1 MDIAR
6 AVAHFNYLQPTTL
19 PFQVQNFDRL
29 ACSLQDLRCVTS
41 GTLRLIAVALPSG
54 LRFSFVAFLSG
65 TTALSGGKNQWAVL
79 LSETRL
85 LQQVSADRTSSA
97 WARTGWSRSN
107 STPHTPYELRA
118 CSTSGC

>member
-29 ACSLQDLRCVTS
+29 ACALQDLRCVTS

-97 WARTGWSRSN
+97 WGANRLVTFKFDA
-107 STPHTPYELRA
+107 PYP
-118 CSTSGC
+118 